1 MAAKRSSSAKATTPG
16 QSRGITY
23 RVFVK
28 LALKLPAVEESTS
41 YGTPSLKVKG
51 KLLTRLWED
60 GETLVVRTSFEDRD
74 HLLLAEPKV
83 FFITDHYKGYPA
95 VLVRLAQVKPKQLME
110 LFDDAW
116 RRYAPPR
123 LLAARNPTAE

>member
-1 MAAKRSSSAKATTPG
+1 M
-16 QSRGITY
+16 
-23 RVFVK
+23 
-28 LALKLPAVEESTS
+28 
-41 YGTPSLKVKG
+41 KG

-74 HLLLAEPKV
+74 HLMLSEPNV

-123 LLAARNPTAE
+123 LVAARNPAAE